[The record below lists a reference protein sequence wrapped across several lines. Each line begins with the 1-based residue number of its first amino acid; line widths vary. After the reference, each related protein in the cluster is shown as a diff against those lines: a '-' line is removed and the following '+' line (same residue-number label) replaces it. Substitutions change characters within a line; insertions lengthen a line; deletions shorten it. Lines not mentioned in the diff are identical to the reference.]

1 MASDGAGWDESDL
14 LVALSTGQRGLHA
27 PPKGDTGLSV
37 GANGGAKDQDGH
49 HSCDLLSD
57 YP

>member
-1 MASDGAGWDESDL
+1 MASNGTGWDEFGL
-14 LVALSTGQRGLHA
+14 WMALSTGQRCLDA
-27 PPKGDTGLSV
+27 SPKGCTGCSV
-37 GANGGAKDQDGH
+37 RENGGAKDQDGH